1 MSAQNLCP
9 SCPTW
14 WTAVPSAHC
23 AACGRRAPARGA
35 HRPETLGRH
44 AVTVHQIRANAAIA
58 DMYRI
63 TQDGRADLQV
73 VRA

>member
-1 MSAQNLCP
+1 MSTFALP
-9 SCPTW
+9 WMRGPYDDELLYDEYTEV
-14 WTAVPSAHC
+14 AVLRPRP
-23 AACGRRAPARGA
+23 GL

-44 AVTVHQIRANAAIA
+44 AITVHQIRANAAIA
-58 DMYRI
+58 DMHRL